1 MSKPDF
7 RVVSRRI
14 DVPEAGSV
22 SGLLMKPDD
31 ATSLL
36 VFAHGPGA
44 GMGHPF
50 METIALALAER
61 GVATLRYQFPYMEAG
76 RRAPDRSP
84 RLLATVRAAVVVA
97 GQLAG
102 ALPVLAGGKSMGG
115 RMTSMAA
122 AEQQLPAV
130 RGLIFFGFPLH
141 GAGKTPSTERG
152 THLADVE
159 IPMLF
164 LQGTRDRLAD
174 LSLLRPLVADIRP
187 AATLHVVDGADH
199 GFHVLKRSG
208 RTDQDVIDELVEA
221 TARWANA
228 SPSRESPGSTPRV
241 HPSHAR

>member
-1 MSKPDF
+1 MSEPDF

-36 VFAHGPGA
+36 VFAHGAGA

-152 THLADVE
+152 THLADVAL
-159 IPMLF
+159 PMLF

-174 LSLLRPLVADIRP
+174 LSLLRPLVAEIRP
-187 AATLHVVDGADH
+187 AAALHVVDGADH
-199 GFHVLKRSG
+199 GFHVLKRSS
-208 RTDQDVIDELVEA
+208 RIDQDVIDELAEA

-228 SPSRESPGSTPRV
+228 SPSRESPGSKPRV